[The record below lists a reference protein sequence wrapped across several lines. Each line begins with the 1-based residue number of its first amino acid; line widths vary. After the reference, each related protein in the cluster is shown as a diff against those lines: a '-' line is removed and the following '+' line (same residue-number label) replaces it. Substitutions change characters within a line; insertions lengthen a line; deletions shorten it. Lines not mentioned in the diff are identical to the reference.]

1 MKAGQSV
8 VLEIPFTGCPQ
19 PKATWRLNGEPVHD
33 SRRIKVDTI
42 YNMASLSIGRAEF
55 DDAGEYSLVLDN
67 IHGNVRL
74 NIKVIVLG
82 RTRRVYHFNFAAT
95 DDLQILMPSC
105 EFLDTRLIH
114 IIIIIIIIIIRFM
127 CEEFIDSNYL

>member
-82 RTRRVYHFNFAAT
+82 RTRRVYHFNFAAPT
-95 DDLQILMPSC
+95 EWNRLDKRIRSISNLNTFKSDIKTIL
-105 EFLDTRLIH
+105 FL
-114 IIIIIIIIIIRFM
+114 
-127 CEEFIDSNYL
+127 NYFDV